1 MPADRNPAPIH
12 DNSPDDPDLALT
24 PPQRLRAFAEFMAIG
39 LRRLHDRA
47 RDAPD
52 SGPAL
57 AALPAPEES
66 SEIRTNGLA

>member
-39 LRRLHDRA
+39 LRRLRERP
-47 RDAPD
+47 RDAPGP
-52 SGPAL
+52 GPAGRIARL
-57 AALPAPEES
+57 RRILRFPHE
-66 SEIRTNGLA
+66 